1 MVVNQSRFAR
11 PEKGFAMF
19 PTFTSARET
28 ATALA
33 GAFVAAMLC
42 VSAAVPLIA

>member
-1 MVVNQSRFAR
+1 
-11 PEKGFAMF
+11 MF